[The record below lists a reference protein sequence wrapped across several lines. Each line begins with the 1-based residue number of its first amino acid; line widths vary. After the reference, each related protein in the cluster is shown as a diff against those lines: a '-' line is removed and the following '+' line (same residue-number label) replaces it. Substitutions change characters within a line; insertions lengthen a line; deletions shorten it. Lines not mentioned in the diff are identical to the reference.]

1 VTDGLPAL
9 ALAVEPPEKGI
20 MLRAPR
26 PPREPVI
33 TLQRGLQILTHG
45 ILMTAVAL
53 IGFWWVYQGNK
64 ENLARAQMTAFC
76 IMAYSQL
83 FFSFSCRS
91 LHLTMPELGLFTN
104 KFLLAAIGIS
114 ALLQLGAVLL
124 PFAQPVFGVSGH
136 STIEWLL
143 VLGLALVPVT
153 VVEVAKLVMA
163 ALGWRHQANCNG
175 GNP

>member
-1 VTDGLPAL
+1 
-9 ALAVEPPEKGI
+9 
-20 MLRAPR
+20 
-26 PPREPVI
+26 
-33 TLQRGLQILTHG
+33 
-45 ILMTAVAL
+45 
-53 IGFWWVYQGNK
+53 
-64 ENLARAQMTAFC
+64 
-76 IMAYSQL
+76 MAYSQL